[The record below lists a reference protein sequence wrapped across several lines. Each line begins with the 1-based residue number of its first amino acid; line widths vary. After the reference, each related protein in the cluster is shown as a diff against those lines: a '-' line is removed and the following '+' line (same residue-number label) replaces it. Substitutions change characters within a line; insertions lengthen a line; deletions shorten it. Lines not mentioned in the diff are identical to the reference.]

1 MQDRPVPLP
10 DSQRAQRTEKHI
22 AEGSSDVARWS
33 QPVNLAT
40 QWDARAQRAAAF
52 IPAGARVLDL
62 GCGMMALRQAL
73 KPDCVYTPADIVA
86 REPGCLVVDL
96 NRQEFPQG
104 KYDWVTFL
112 GVLEYIHDAGWPLRQ
127 ARMAAPNMLLTYCA
141 DITRGAALAQR
152 RGMGWVNDF
161 DVSAMREMIQS
172 SGWEI
177 ATENVDKRGPH
188 NHQIMFVCR
197 RT

>member
-1 MQDRPVPLP
+1 MQIRPAPLP
-10 DSQRAQRTEKHI
+10 DAERAQRTERLI
-22 AEGSSDVARWS
+22 AEGASDVARWS

-40 QWDARAQRAAAF
+40 QWDSRAQRAAAF

-73 KPDCVYTPADIVA
+73 KPGCTYTPADIVA
-86 REPGCLVVDL
+86 REPGCLVIDL
-96 NRQEFPQG
+96 NKREFPAGQ
-104 KYDWVTFL
+104 YDWVTFL

-127 ARMAAPNMLLTYCA
+127 ARTVAPDLLLTYCA
-141 DITRGAALAQR
+141 DITRGAATPQR

-161 DVSAMREMIQS
+161 DLPAMRQLIQS
-172 SGWEI
+172 SGWKI
-177 ATENVDKRGPH
+177 ATENVDKQGVH

-197 RT
+197 QT